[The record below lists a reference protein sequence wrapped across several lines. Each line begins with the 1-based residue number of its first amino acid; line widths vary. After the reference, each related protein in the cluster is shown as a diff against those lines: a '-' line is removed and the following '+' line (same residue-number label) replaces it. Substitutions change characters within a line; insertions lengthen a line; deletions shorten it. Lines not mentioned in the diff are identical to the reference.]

1 MTTWY
6 GGHGWGW
13 CSMMFNNPA
22 TVLLWAAVVAAM
34 VLAVRFAVR
43 RPSNPAAPT
52 GTDYVRPVVRA
63 REAPHRTDNDEF
75 YRRLM

>member
-52 GTDYVRPVVRA
+52 TSGPWCGRA
-63 REAPHRTDNDEF
+63 KPRTEPITTNF
-75 YRRLM
+75 TVG